1 MSTLTINNSPS
12 AKIDMIHKKGNAF
25 SFALQIVDGAGDPTD
40 IEDAAFT
47 MRILND
53 IGEEVALF
61 DMGNG
66 LTMNVA
72 GNEVS
77 FTEPVATLD
86 ALIAMAYNYEFY
98 IADAGGNTSLL
109 HGKFKIVDAAHKVS
123 LASIAQ
129 NNSLFQITLGANS
142 SIKIQG
148 QMGIP
153 GATGADG
160 EDGAPGATGAP
171 GAGYLAISTSTYALQ
186 LGAFQF
192 ETSAGLAYA
201 IGMRVRIAIDLTR
214 YAEGVVTNY
223 VGTTLS
229 VLIDRVVGSGTFN
242 HWNIGIAGDVGAKGD
257 PGDPGGGGA
266 SAWGAIT
273 GTLSNQTDL
282 QNALDAKQASDAD
295 LTAIAALS
303 PANDDIIQR
312 KAGSWINR
320 TLAQLATDL
329 GLSNY
334 FNKSSDDTDDV
345 TVGATNKFATAAE
358 KTKLGFISVTQAVD
372 LDAIETNSNASK
384 VKTDFITV
392 TQAVDLD
399 AIETRVND
407 LDAAVVLKG
416 TWSAAGGTFPGS
428 GVAQAGWSYLV
439 TADGTVD
446 GIEFKNGDRVIAIIY
461 NASTTTYASNW
472 YKADYTDRVSTVAG
486 RTGAVVITSSDLA
499 DFNAAALAAAP
510 AETTT
515 TAGAL
520 INSAADKPTPVD
532 ADSFGIRD
540 SAASGILKELTWTN
554 LKATLLTYFDTLY
567 LSRSNEPECF
577 QIACS
582 DLTTVITAGTSKAYF
597 RAPYAFSLL
606 SVRASLLT
614 AQTGG
619 SIFTVDINDNGTS
632 ILSTKLTLDNNETTS
647 TTAATPAVISSSS
660 IGDDR
665 IITIDVDTV
674 GTGSPVGLIV
684 TLIGKRTV

>member
-53 IGEEVALF
+53 IGDEVALF

-160 EDGAPGATGAP
+160 AVGATGAP
-171 GAGYLAISTSTYALQ
+171 GAGYLAISTSSYALQ

-192 ETSAGLAYA
+192 ETSTGLAYT

-242 HWNIGIAGDVGAKGD
+242 HWNIGIAGDVGPKGD
-257 PGDPGGGGA
+257 PGEGGA
-266 SAWGAIT
+266 STWGGIS
-273 GTLSNQTDL
+273 GTLSDQTDL
-282 QNALDAKQASDAD
+282 QSALNSKQASDAD
-295 LTAIAALS
+295 LTSIASLS

-329 GLSNY
+329 GLSTY
-334 FNKSSDDTDDV
+334 FNKSADDTDDI
-345 TVGATNKFATAAE
+345 TIGTTNKFATAAE
-358 KTKLGFISVTQAVD
+358 KTKLSH
-372 LDAIETNSNASK
+372 
-384 VKTDFITV
+384 ITV

-407 LDAAVVLKG
+407 LDAAVVLKD

-446 GIEFKNGDRVIAIIY
+446 GIEFKNGDRIIAILD

-510 AETTT
+510 AETLT

-520 INSAADKPTPVD
+520 IDSATDKPTPVD
-532 ADSFGIRD
+532 ADSIGIRD
-540 SAASGILKELTWTN
+540 SAAGGILKELTWAN
-554 LKATLLTYFDTLY
+554 LKATLLTYFNTLFV
-567 LSRSNEPECF
+567 SRQSVPVCL
-577 QIACS
+577 QVACS
-582 DLTTVITAGTSKAYF
+582 DLSTVITAGTSKAYF
-597 RAPYAFSLL
+597 RVPYAFTLTA
-606 SVRASLLT
+606 VRASLLT

-619 SIFTVDINDNGTS
+619 SIFTVDINDNGSS
-632 ILSTKLTLDNNETTS
+632 ILSTKLTFDNNESTT

-660 IGDDR
+660 MGDDR
-665 IITIDVDTV
+665 IITIDVDVV

-684 TLIGKRTV
+684 TLIGLRTV